1 MVRIGDF
8 ARMARVTIK
17 ALRYYDAIGL
27 LHPARIDRA
36 TGYRYYSPSQLP
48 LLNRILVYKNL
59 GFSLDQTRAL
69 IAEGAPAGKMRELL
83 EHRRQELSRQLA
95 IEHAQLG
102 EVESRINQIE
112 REGRRPIYEVLVKR
126 TDPRPAIH
134 LRRTLA
140 NYDALD
146 PLLHELAAPLG
157 KSDIEARGAIWHQCL
172 FSGSE
177 IDCEAFVILKNAGGA
192 SSFIPAGTVA
202 SVIYS
207 DTDHDPFPQIYRA
220 VFDTLDAESYEVRW
234 PMREIYHTPDVTE
247 IQFPLHRRTAS

>member
-8 ARMARVTIK
+8 ARMGRVSIK

-27 LHPARIDRA
+27 LHPARIDQA
-36 TGYRYYSPSQLP
+36 TGYRYYSASQLP
-48 LLNRILVYKNL
+48 LLNRILVYKSL

-69 IAEGAPAGKMRELL
+69 IAEDAPPVNMRELL
-83 EHRRQELSRQLA
+83 ENRRRELSRQLV
-95 IEHAQLG
+95 IEQAQLS
-102 EVESRINQIE
+102 EVESRISQIE

-126 TDPRPAIH
+126 IDPRPTIR

-146 PLLHELAAPLG
+146 PLLHELTTPLA
-157 KSDIEARGAIWHQCL
+157 KSNIEAQGAIWHQCL
-172 FSGSE
+172 LSGSL
-177 IDCEAFVILKNAGGA
+177 IDCEAFVILKNPGHA
-192 SSFIPAGTVA
+192 STLLPAGTVA
-202 SVIYS
+202 SVVYS

-220 VFDTLDAESYEVRW
+220 VFDTIDSGGYDVRW
-234 PMREIYHTPDVTE
+234 PMREIYHSPRVTE